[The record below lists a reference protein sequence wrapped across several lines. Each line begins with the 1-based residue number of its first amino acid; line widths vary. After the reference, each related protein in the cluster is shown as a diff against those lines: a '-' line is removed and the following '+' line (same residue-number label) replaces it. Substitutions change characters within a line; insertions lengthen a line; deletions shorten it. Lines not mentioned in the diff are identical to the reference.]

1 MPDIEDL
8 DESHERDDTDQ
19 VFTFVEVHP
28 RAFAFGSPDQE
39 RRI

>member
-8 DESHERDDTDQ
+8 DDSHEIDDTDQ

-28 RAFAFGSPDQE
+28 RVFTFGSPDQE

>member
-8 DESHERDDTDQ
+8 DESYETDNIDQ
-19 VFTFVEVHP
+19 VFTLVEVHP
-28 RAFAFGSPDQE
+28 RAFAFCSLDQE

>member
-8 DESHERDDTDQ
+8 DESNERDDTDQ